1 MHRKSGSRP
10 ALSVPGGVKWRS
22 RVQVPSPYAGQR
34 KSGCQK
40 RNASDVPGLSGGI
53 LPGFSGYGSQI

>member
-10 ALSVPGGVKWRS
+10 ALSVPGSVK
-22 RVQVPSPYAGQR
+22 PYAGQR

-40 RNASDVPGLSGGI
+40 RNASDVQGLSGGI
-53 LPGFSGYGSQI
+53 LSGFSGYGSQI